1 MQPEDLA
8 QAWPVGH
15 FIQEELEA
23 RGWTTADL
31 ASRMG
36 GETAKERSLDRLG
49 VEFLIA
55 VDSPD
60 LTLGIAGS
68 EKLGKAFGV
77 SPQYF
82 LNLEKTY
89 RAWASART
97 GKG

>member
-31 ASRMG
+31 AIRMG
-36 GETAKERSLDRLG
+36 GKTAEERSLDKLAI
-49 VEFLIA
+49 EFLIA
-55 VDSPD
+55 DSPSVFIGPD
-60 LTLGIAGS
+60 GA
-68 EKLGKAFGV
+68 EKLGRAFGV

-89 RAWASART
+89 LAWASART